1 MKNRD
6 TETERYSSAEAKCN
20 PQRMDKKESTKNT
33 NIKIKWFLFHFS
45 SASTPLK
52 SILAVNQISVAFV
65 SLPLFIFLE
74 NSAWYYSKLTTTKN
88 E

>member
-1 MKNRD
+1 
-6 TETERYSSAEAKCN
+6 
-20 PQRMDKKESTKNT
+20 MDKKESTKNT

-65 SLPLFIFLE
+65 SLPLFILHVIWLQVLE
-74 NSAWYYSKLTTTKN
+74 VINVFVQNCY
-88 E
+88 

>member
-1 MKNRD
+1 
-6 TETERYSSAEAKCN
+6 
-20 PQRMDKKESTKNT
+20 MDKKESTKNT

-65 SLPLFIFLE
+65 SLPHSSKIVHDTTANLPLPRM
-74 NSAWYYSKLTTTKN
+74 NSS
-88 E
+88 